1 MGHHRNPDPPH
12 APCRAAI
19 LPDSRAA
26 APQPLLAQVS
36 AFGPRLARHMSAWS
50 QPSPDAMPKAALD
63 PQALARL
70 RELDPD
76 ASRDVVARVL
86 SAFENS
92 LTRLLAQLQDQRQAG
107 QADVVA
113 GVAHTLKSSAASVG
127 ARELSR
133 ACAEVEL
140 RLRGR
145 DPATLQQDISRLISE
160 GQSAMA
166 AVAAILRP

>member
-1 MGHHRNPDPPH
+1 M
-12 APCRAAI
+12 
-19 LPDSRAA
+19 
-26 APQPLLAQVS
+26 
-36 AFGPRLARHMSAWS
+36 
-50 QPSPDAMPKAALD
+50 AALD

-76 ASRDVVARVL
+76 SSRDVVVRVL
-86 SAFENS
+86 TAFENS
-92 LTRLLAQLQDQRQAG
+92 LTRLIALLQDQRQAG

-140 RLRGR
+140 RLRDR
-145 DPATLQQDISRLISE
+145 EPATLQQDISRLISE